1 MMPSSGVAPVKI
13 PLDATPSFLPGID
26 VTPDGGHVYVAAEI
40 QPDAA
45 VIKVIDTAAKKV
57 TTTIPVGKFV
67 RGLAITPD
75 GRDVYVLGLREVHV
89 VDTTTNML
97 TTTISVGGPG
107 EGVTGIAIAPD
118 GRNAY
123 VIVDEAEAGTVK
135 VIDTVTRTVTTTIA
149 VSAFPWGIAVTPDG
163 RRAYVSHTG
172 DIAAMVDLTTKE
184 TTFLDDLAGEFRMAF
199 TPDGR
204 RAYIAP
210 DDLQGVSV
218 VDLNTHKVTFA
229 ALPPGVPTDMAI
241 ASDGRHVYVALRST
255 HGAPTSGIIPID
267 TATNKIVGPPIT
279 WSGAVQPTAI
289 ALAESMAYVLD
300 FFARMVVVI
309 PIPRI

>member
-1 MMPSSGVAPVKI
+1 MMPSSGAAPVKI
-13 PLDATPSFLPGID
+13 PLDATPSFLPGMDIA
-26 VTPDGGHVYVAAEI
+26 PDGGRVYVAAEI

-45 VIKVIDTAAKKV
+45 VIKVIDTAAKRV

-75 GRDVYVLGLREVHV
+75 GRAAYVLGLREVHV
-89 VDTTTNML
+89 VDTATNTL
-97 TTTISVGGPG
+97 TTTISVAGPG
-107 EGVTGIAIAPD
+107 EGVTGMAIAPD

-123 VIVDEAEAGTVK
+123 VIVDEAGAGTVK
-135 VIDTVTRTVTTTIA
+135 VIDTVTRMVTTTTA

-172 DIAAMVDLTTKE
+172 DVAAMVGLTTKE
-184 TTFLDDLAGEFRMAF
+184 TTFLDDLVGEFRMAF

-204 RAYIAP
+204 RAYVAP
-210 DDLQGVSV
+210 NDVQGVSV
-218 VDLNTHKVTFA
+218 VDLTTHEVTLA
-229 ALPPGVPTDMAI
+229 AFPPGLSTDVAI
-241 ASDGRHVYVALRST
+241 TSDGRHVYVALRSAP
-255 HGAPTSGIIPID
+255 GAPANGIIPID
-267 TATNKIVGPPIT
+267 TATNKIVGAPIT
-279 WSGAVQPTAI
+279 WSATARPTAI

-300 FFARMVVVI
+300 RFARMVVVI